1 LLCPQDTDAGTR
13 AARDLSLVFMS
24 SFEQLRATDVLAA
37 GERLRGHIR
46 RTPLG
51 RCPELSEIAGGDVY
65 LKLENEQLTGSFKLR
80 GAMNVLA
87 TLPASVR
94 TRGVVAASAGNH
106 GLGVAYAAKQV
117 GVHATVFL
125 PRSAPTVKRQGIRDL
140 GATIDATQPHY
151 DAALEAAMR
160 FAEERGATFINPC
173 IGDTLLAGQG
183 TVALE
188 IVSELPSLAA
198 LVLPVGGGGLLGGC
212 ASLLRR
218 VAPDT
223 RIVGAQSAH
232 TDAMAKSLSAG
243 RVVDVEYLETLADGL
258 AGQIDDAAL
267 DIGMHALDEIV
278 TPTEDEIGRAI
289 VWLAD
294 RGQGRVEGSGAVGVA
309 ALLHEHIANLPTPAA
324 IIVSGGNIDP
334 ARFDALRVRH
344 LESVR
349 N

>member
-1 LLCPQDTDAGTR
+1 
-13 AARDLSLVFMS
+13 MS

-37 GERLRGHIR
+37 GERLRNHVR

-87 TLPASVR
+87 SLSPSERA
-94 TRGVVAASAGNH
+94 RGVVAASAGNH
-106 GLGVAYAAKQV
+106 GLGVAYAAKQL

-151 DAALEAAMR
+151 DAALAAAMA
-160 FAEERGATFINPC
+160 FAQSQGATFINPC

-188 IVSELPSLAA
+188 IVSELPALASL
-198 LVLPVGGGGLLGGC
+198 VVPVGGGGLLGGC

-218 VAPDT
+218 VAPQA
-223 RIVGAQSAH
+223 RIIGAQSTNTA
-232 TDAMAKSLSAG
+232 AMARSLEAK
-243 RVVDVEYLETLADGL
+243 RVVEIEYLDTLADGL
-258 AGQIDDAAL
+258 AGQIDEDAL
-267 DIGMHALDEIV
+267 DIGLHALDDIV
-278 TPTEDEIGRAI
+278 TPTEDEIGRAV

-309 ALLHEHIANLPTPAA
+309 ALLHNHIAQLRTPAA
-324 IIVSGGNIDP
+324 VIVSGGNIDP
-334 ARFDALRVRH
+334 ARFDALRARH

-349 N
+349 H